1 MWRPAGIKL
10 QRLTH
15 VSTRHGSAT
24 RTINAKTI
32 SGTKDSI
39 IALPETPAHQTT
51 SSPQSG
57 GTEDV
62 ARWTIFIGPVV
73 CLLMVIVGVI
83 IDHLSPVRTPE
94 VSQWPIERIA
104 SLTAFL
110 IAFVAGGTHIS
121 GHALEDLRAG
131 RVTIDFLMILAA
143 IGAAAIGDWAEGAIL
158 LFLFSLSHALEH
170 FVLGRTRRAIRALM
184 QLTPDEALVWRDG
197 KELTIPVE
205 TLVIGDTVIVQPSAR
220 IPADGNITLGTTSV
234 DQSPMTGES
243 VPVDKQLGD
252 PVFAGT
258 LNLQG
263 LIQIQVTRISSETTL
278 ARMVKLVEEA
288 QSERAASEQFTDWFG
303 QRYTWVVLAG
313 SMAILWGGVLLLN
326 EPFSKAFYRA
336 MTVLVVGS
344 PCAVVISIPA
354 AILSAITSAARGGV
368 LFKGG
373 SHLERAALLKTM
385 AFDKTGTLTLG
396 RPRLVDAVATA
407 GISENDLISAG
418 ASLEK
423 HSEHPLARAVV
434 EAAASRGITVTEAES
449 VNAVVGSGIEG
460 IWQGKQLRAGKL
472 SWFRDQG
479 LGLDADLSQKA
490 DCFLSAGKTVIG
502 IGDETRVWGLLAVA
516 DALRPTAAAAIKEL
530 RELGLS
536 PLVMLSGDHPKVA
549 GQIAGELGME
559 FQGGLLPEDKLRF
572 IETMRKEHGSVG
584 MIGDG
589 MNDAPSLAAADVGFS
604 LGGAGTDVALET
616 ADIVLLA
623 DDLRRLPYA
632 IALARRT
639 QQIIRQNLILA
650 FSVMGGL
657 LVATMLTTLPLP
669 LAVVGH
675 EGSTVAVI
683 LNGLRLL
690 TFPKPKPF
698 AK

>member
-1 MWRPAGIKL
+1 M
-10 QRLTH
+10 
-15 VSTRHGSAT
+15 
-24 RTINAKTI
+24 
-32 SGTKDSI
+32 
-39 IALPETPAHQTT
+39 
-51 SSPQSG
+51 
-57 GTEDV
+57 

-83 IDHLSPVRTPE
+83 IDQLSPVRTPE

-220 IPADGNITLGTTSV
+220 VPADGNITLGTTSV

-263 LIQIQVTRISSETTL
+263 LVQIQVTHISSETTL

-407 GISENDLISAG
+407 GISETDLISAG

-434 EAAASRGITVTEAES
+434 EAAASRGIAVTEAEG

-460 IWQGKQLRAGKL
+460 IWQGKRLRAGKL
-472 SWFRDQG
+472 SWFRDKG
-479 LGLDADLSQKA
+479 LALDADLSQQA
-490 DCFLSAGKTVIG
+490 DSFLSAGKTVIG
-502 IGDETRVWGLLAVA
+502 IGDESRVWGLLAVA

-698 AK
+698 IK

>member
-1 MWRPAGIKL
+1 
-10 QRLTH
+10 
-15 VSTRHGSAT
+15 
-24 RTINAKTI
+24 
-32 SGTKDSI
+32 
-39 IALPETPAHQTT
+39 
-51 SSPQSG
+51 
-57 GTEDV
+57 
-62 ARWTIFIGPVV
+62 
-73 CLLMVIVGVI
+73 MVIVGVI
-83 IDHLSPVRTPE
+83 IDQLSPVRDPE
-94 VSQWPIERIA
+94 ISRWPIERIA

-121 GHALEDLRAG
+121 GHAIEDLRAG

-184 QLTPDEALVWRDG
+184 QLTPDEALVVRDG

-205 TLVIGDTVIVQPSAR
+205 LLAVGDIVIVQPSAR
-220 IPADGNITLGTTSV
+220 IPADGNVTMGATSV

-263 LIQIQVTRISSETTL
+263 LVQIQVTRISSETTL

-303 QRYTWVVLAG
+303 QRYTWVVLTG
-313 SMAILWGGVLLLN
+313 SMAILWGGVLFLN
-326 EPFSKAFYRA
+326 EPFAKAFYRA

-396 RPRLVDAVATA
+396 RPRLTDAISAP
-407 GISENDLISAG
+407 GILESDLIAAG
-418 ASLEK
+418 ASLEQ

-434 EAAASRGITVTEAES
+434 EAAASRGITATEAEG

-460 IWQGKQLRAGKL
+460 TWRGTHLRAGKL
-472 SWFRDQG
+472 NWLKSEG
-479 LGLDADLSQKA
+479 LIFDADLSEKA
-490 DCFLSAGKTVIG
+490 DAFLLSGKTVIG
-502 IGDETRVWGLLAVA
+502 IGDEKKVWGLLAVA
-516 DALRPTAAAAIKEL
+516 DALRPTASAAIKEL
-530 RELGLS
+530 RDLGVS
-536 PLVMLSGDHPKVA
+536 PLVMLSGDHPKVV

-559 FQGGLLPEDKLRF
+559 FQGGLLPEDKLRL
-572 IETMRKEHGSVG
+572 IETLRKEHGSIG

-632 IALARRT
+632 IGLARRT

-690 TFPKPKPF
+690 TFPKPRPF
-698 AK
+698 VK

>member
-1 MWRPAGIKL
+1 M
-10 QRLTH
+10 
-15 VSTRHGSAT
+15 
-24 RTINAKTI
+24 
-32 SGTKDSI
+32 
-39 IALPETPAHQTT
+39 
-51 SSPQSG
+51 
-57 GTEDV
+57 
-62 ARWTIFIGPVV
+62 ARWTIFIGPAV

-83 IDHLSPVRTPE
+83 IDQLSPVRSPE
-94 VSQWPIERIA
+94 VSQWPIQRIA

-197 KELTIPVE
+197 KELTIPVD

-263 LIQIQVTRISSETTL
+263 LVQIQVTRISSETTL

-303 QRYTWVVLAG
+303 QRYTWLVLTG
-313 SMAILWGGVLLLN
+313 SMAILWGGVLILN

-407 GISENDLISAG
+407 GISETDLICAG

-434 EAAASRGITVTEAES
+434 EAAISRGITVTEAES

-460 IWQGKQLRAGKL
+460 IWQGKRLRAGKL

-479 LGLDADLSQKA
+479 LALDADLSQKA
-490 DCFLSAGKTVIG
+490 DSFLSAGKTVIG

-572 IETMRKEHGSVG
+572 IETMRKEHGSIG

-690 TFPKPKPF
+690 AFPKPKPF
-698 AK
+698 VK

>member
-1 MWRPAGIKL
+1 M
-10 QRLTH
+10 
-15 VSTRHGSAT
+15 
-24 RTINAKTI
+24 
-32 SGTKDSI
+32 
-39 IALPETPAHQTT
+39 
-51 SSPQSG
+51 
-57 GTEDV
+57 
-62 ARWTIFIGPVV
+62 ARWTIFIGPAV

-83 IDHLSPVRTPE
+83 IDQLSPVRDPE
-94 VSQWPIERIA
+94 VSRWPIERIA

-121 GHALEDLRAG
+121 GHAIEDLRAG

-184 QLTPDEALVWRDG
+184 QLTPDEALVCRDG

-205 TLVIGDTVIVQPSAR
+205 LLAVGDIVIVQPSAR
-220 IPADGNITLGTTSV
+220 IPADGNVTMGTTSV

-243 VPVDKQLGD
+243 VPIDKQLGD

-263 LIQIQVTRISSETTL
+263 LVQIQVTRISSETTL

-303 QRYTWVVLAG
+303 QRYTWLVLTG
-313 SMAILWGGVLLLN
+313 SMAILWGGVLFLN

-396 RPRLVDAVATA
+396 RPRLTDAISAP
-407 GISENDLISAG
+407 GISESDLIAAG
-418 ASLEK
+418 ASLEQ

-434 EAAASRGITVTEAES
+434 EAAASRGITATEAEG

-460 IWQGKQLRAGKL
+460 TWRGTHLRAGKL
-472 SWFRDQG
+472 NWLKSEG
-479 LGLDADLSQKA
+479 LVFDAGLSEKA
-490 DCFLSAGKTVIG
+490 DAFLLSGKTVIG
-502 IGDETRVWGLLAVA
+502 IGDEKRVWGLLAVA
-516 DALRPTAAAAIKEL
+516 DALRPTASAAIKEL
-530 RELGLS
+530 RDLGVS
-536 PLVMLSGDHPKVA
+536 PLVMLSGDHPKVV

-559 FQGGLLPEDKLRF
+559 FQGGLLPEDKLRL
-572 IETMRKEHGSVG
+572 IETLRKEHGSIG

-632 IALARRT
+632 IGLARRT
-639 QQIIRQNLILA
+639 QQIIHQNLILA

-690 TFPKPKPF
+690 TFPKPRPF
-698 AK
+698 VK

>member
-1 MWRPAGIKL
+1 
-10 QRLTH
+10 
-15 VSTRHGSAT
+15 
-24 RTINAKTI
+24 
-32 SGTKDSI
+32 
-39 IALPETPAHQTT
+39 
-51 SSPQSG
+51 
-57 GTEDV
+57 
-62 ARWTIFIGPVV
+62 
-73 CLLMVIVGVI
+73 MVIVGVI
-83 IDHLSPVRTPE
+83 IDQLSPVRDPE
-94 VSQWPIERIA
+94 ISRWPIERIA

-121 GHALEDLRAG
+121 GHAIEDLRAG

-184 QLTPDEALVWRDG
+184 QLTPDEALVCRDG

-205 TLVIGDTVIVQPSAR
+205 LLAVGDIVIVQPSAR
-220 IPADGNITLGTTSV
+220 IPADGNVTMGTTSV

-263 LIQIQVTRISSETTL
+263 LVQIQVTRISSETTL

-303 QRYTWVVLAG
+303 QRYTWLVLTG
-313 SMAILWGGVLLLN
+313 SMAILWGGVLFLN

-396 RPRLVDAVATA
+396 RPRLTDAISAP
-407 GISENDLISAG
+407 GILESDLIAAG
-418 ASLEK
+418 ASLEQ

-434 EAAASRGITVTEAES
+434 EAAASRGITATEAEG

-460 IWQGKQLRAGKL
+460 TWRGTHLRAGKL
-472 SWFRDQG
+472 NWLKSEG
-479 LGLDADLSQKA
+479 LIFDADLSEKA
-490 DCFLSAGKTVIG
+490 DAFLLSGKTVIG
-502 IGDETRVWGLLAVA
+502 IGDEKKVWGLLAVA
-516 DALRPTAAAAIKEL
+516 DALRPTASAAIKEL
-530 RELGLS
+530 RDLGVS
-536 PLVMLSGDHPKVA
+536 PLVMLSGDHPKVV

-559 FQGGLLPEDKLRF
+559 FQGGLLPEDKLRL
-572 IETMRKEHGSVG
+572 IETLRKEHGSIG

-632 IALARRT
+632 IGLARRT

-698 AK
+698 VK

>member
-1 MWRPAGIKL
+1 
-10 QRLTH
+10 
-15 VSTRHGSAT
+15 
-24 RTINAKTI
+24 
-32 SGTKDSI
+32 
-39 IALPETPAHQTT
+39 
-51 SSPQSG
+51 
-57 GTEDV
+57 
-62 ARWTIFIGPVV
+62 
-73 CLLMVIVGVI
+73 MVIVGVI
-83 IDHLSPVRTPE
+83 IDQLSPVRDPE
-94 VSQWPIERIA
+94 ISRWPIERIA

-121 GHALEDLRAG
+121 GHAIEDLRAG

-184 QLTPDEALVWRDG
+184 QLTPDEALVVRDG

-205 TLVIGDTVIVQPSAR
+205 LLAVGDIVIVQPSAR
-220 IPADGNITLGTTSV
+220 IPADGNVTMGATSV

-263 LIQIQVTRISSETTL
+263 LVQIQVTRISSETTL

-303 QRYTWVVLAG
+303 QRYTWLVLTG
-313 SMAILWGGVLLLN
+313 SMAILWGGVLFLN

-396 RPRLVDAVATA
+396 RPRLTDAISAP
-407 GISENDLISAG
+407 GILESDLIAAG
-418 ASLEK
+418 ASLEQ

-434 EAAASRGITVTEAES
+434 EAAASRGITATEAEG

-460 IWQGKQLRAGKL
+460 TWRGTHLRAGKL
-472 SWFRDQG
+472 NWLKSEG
-479 LGLDADLSQKA
+479 LVFDADLSEKA
-490 DCFLSAGKTVIG
+490 DAFLLSGKTVIG
-502 IGDETRVWGLLAVA
+502 IGDEKKVWGLLAVA
-516 DALRPTAAAAIKEL
+516 DALRPTASAAIKEL
-530 RELGLS
+530 RDLGVS
-536 PLVMLSGDHPKVA
+536 PLVMLSGDHPKVV

-559 FQGGLLPEDKLRF
+559 FQGGLLPEDKLRL
-572 IETMRKEHGSVG
+572 IETLRKEHGSIG

-632 IALARRT
+632 IGLARRT

-698 AK
+698 VK

>member
-1 MWRPAGIKL
+1 M
-10 QRLTH
+10 
-15 VSTRHGSAT
+15 
-24 RTINAKTI
+24 
-32 SGTKDSI
+32 
-39 IALPETPAHQTT
+39 
-51 SSPQSG
+51 
-57 GTEDV
+57 
-62 ARWTIFIGPVV
+62 ARWTIFVGPAV

-83 IDHLSPVRTPE
+83 IDQLSPVRTLE
-94 VSQWPIERIA
+94 ASQWPIERIA

-197 KELTIPVE
+197 RELTIPVD

-263 LIQIQVTRISSETTL
+263 LVQIQVTRISSETTL

-303 QRYTWVVLAG
+303 QRYTWLVLTG
-313 SMAILWGGVLLLN
+313 SMAILWGGVLILN

-407 GISENDLISAG
+407 GISETDLICAG

-434 EAAASRGITVTEAES
+434 EAAISRGITVTEAES

-460 IWQGKQLRAGKL
+460 IWQGKRLRAGKL

-479 LGLDADLSQKA
+479 LALDADLSQKA
-490 DCFLSAGKTVIG
+490 DSFLSAGKTVIG

>member
-1 MWRPAGIKL
+1 
-10 QRLTH
+10 
-15 VSTRHGSAT
+15 
-24 RTINAKTI
+24 
-32 SGTKDSI
+32 
-39 IALPETPAHQTT
+39 
-51 SSPQSG
+51 
-57 GTEDV
+57 
-62 ARWTIFIGPVV
+62 
-73 CLLMVIVGVI
+73 MVIVGVI
-83 IDHLSPVRTPE
+83 IDQLSPVRTPE

-263 LIQIQVTRISSETTL
+263 LVQIQVTRISSETTL

-407 GISENDLISAG
+407 GISETDLISAG

-434 EAAASRGITVTEAES
+434 EAAASRGITVTEAEG

-460 IWQGKQLRAGKL
+460 IWQGKRLRAGKL
-472 SWFRDQG
+472 SWFRDRG
-479 LGLDADLSQKA
+479 LTLDSDLSQKA
-490 DCFLSAGKTVIG
+490 DSFLSAGKTVIG
-502 IGDETRVWGLLAVA
+502 IGDESRVWGLLAVA

-559 FQGGLLPEDKLRF
+559 FQGGLLPEDKLRY

>member
-313 SMAILWGGVLLLN
+313 SMAILWGGALLLN

>member
-1 MWRPAGIKL
+1 
-10 QRLTH
+10 
-15 VSTRHGSAT
+15 
-24 RTINAKTI
+24 
-32 SGTKDSI
+32 
-39 IALPETPAHQTT
+39 
-51 SSPQSG
+51 
-57 GTEDV
+57 
-62 ARWTIFIGPVV
+62 
-73 CLLMVIVGVI
+73 MVIVGVI
-83 IDHLSPVRTPE
+83 IDQLSPVRSPE
-94 VSQWPIERIA
+94 VSQWPIQRIA

-197 KELTIPVE
+197 KELTIPVD

-263 LIQIQVTRISSETTL
+263 LVQIQVTRISSETTL

-303 QRYTWVVLAG
+303 QRYTWLVLTG
-313 SMAILWGGVLLLN
+313 SMAILWGGVLILN
-326 EPFSKAFYRA
+326 EPFAKAFYRA

-407 GISENDLISAG
+407 GISETDLICAG

-434 EAAASRGITVTEAES
+434 EAAISRGITVTEAES

-460 IWQGKQLRAGKL
+460 IWQGKRLRAGKL

-479 LGLDADLSQKA
+479 LALDADLSQKA
-490 DCFLSAGKTVIG
+490 DSFLSAGKTVIG

-572 IETMRKEHGSVG
+572 IETMRKEHGSIG

-690 TFPKPKPF
+690 AFPKPKPF
-698 AK
+698 VK

>member
-1 MWRPAGIKL
+1 M
-10 QRLTH
+10 
-15 VSTRHGSAT
+15 
-24 RTINAKTI
+24 
-32 SGTKDSI
+32 
-39 IALPETPAHQTT
+39 
-51 SSPQSG
+51 
-57 GTEDV
+57 

-83 IDHLSPVRTPE
+83 IDQLSPVRTPE
-94 VSQWPIERIA
+94 VSQWPIQRIA

-184 QLTPDEALVWRDG
+184 QLTPDEALVRRDG
-197 KELTIPVE
+197 KELTIPVD

-263 LIQIQVTRISSETTL
+263 LVQIQVTHISSETTL

-313 SMAILWGGVLLLN
+313 SMAILLGGVLLLN

-396 RPRLVDAVATA
+396 RPRLVDMVATA
-407 GISENDLISAG
+407 GISETDLISAG

-434 EAAASRGITVTEAES
+434 EAAAARGITVTEAEG

-460 IWQGKQLRAGKL
+460 IWQGKRLRAGKL
-472 SWFRDQG
+472 SWLRDQG
-479 LGLDADLSQKA
+479 LMLDADLSQKA
-490 DCFLSAGKTVIG
+490 DSFLSAGKTVIG

-572 IETMRKEHGSVG
+572 IENMRKEHGSVG

>member
-1 MWRPAGIKL
+1 ML
-10 QRLTH
+10 
-15 VSTRHGSAT
+15 
-24 RTINAKTI
+24 NARTI

-51 SSPQSG
+51 STPQTG
-57 GTEDV
+57 GAEDV

-83 IDHLSPVRTPE
+83 IDQLSPVRTPE
-94 VSQWPIERIA
+94 VSQWPIQRIA

-184 QLTPDEALVWRDG
+184 QLTPDEALVRRDG
-197 KELTIPVE
+197 KELTIPVD

-263 LIQIQVTRISSETTL
+263 LVQIQVTHISSETTL

-313 SMAILWGGVLLLN
+313 SMAILLGGVLLLN

-396 RPRLVDAVATA
+396 RPRLVDMVATA
-407 GISENDLISAG
+407 GISETDLISAG

-434 EAAASRGITVTEAES
+434 EAAAARGITVTEAEG

-460 IWQGKQLRAGKL
+460 IWQGKRLRAGKL
-472 SWFRDQG
+472 SWLRDQG
-479 LGLDADLSQKA
+479 LMLDADLSQKA
-490 DCFLSAGKTVIG
+490 DSFLSAGKTVIG

-572 IETMRKEHGSVG
+572 IENMRKEHGSVG

>member
-1 MWRPAGIKL
+1 
-10 QRLTH
+10 
-15 VSTRHGSAT
+15 
-24 RTINAKTI
+24 
-32 SGTKDSI
+32 
-39 IALPETPAHQTT
+39 
-51 SSPQSG
+51 
-57 GTEDV
+57 
-62 ARWTIFIGPVV
+62 
-73 CLLMVIVGVI
+73 MVIVGVI
-83 IDHLSPVRTPE
+83 IDQLSPVRSPE
-94 VSQWPIERIA
+94 VSQWPIQRIA

-197 KELTIPVE
+197 KELTIPVD

-243 VPVDKQLGD
+243 VPVDKQLDD

-263 LIQIQVTRISSETTL
+263 LVQIQVTRISSETTL

-303 QRYTWVVLAG
+303 QRYTWLVLTG
-313 SMAILWGGVLLLN
+313 SMAILWGGVLILN
-326 EPFSKAFYRA
+326 EPFAKAFYRA

-407 GISENDLISAG
+407 GISETDLICAG

-434 EAAASRGITVTEAES
+434 EAAISRGITVTEAES

-460 IWQGKQLRAGKL
+460 IWQGKRLRAGKL

-479 LGLDADLSQKA
+479 LALDADLSQKA
-490 DCFLSAGKTVIG
+490 DSFLSAGKTVIG

-572 IETMRKEHGSVG
+572 IETMRKEHGSIG

-690 TFPKPKPF
+690 AFPKPKPF
-698 AK
+698 VK

>member
-1 MWRPAGIKL
+1 
-10 QRLTH
+10 
-15 VSTRHGSAT
+15 
-24 RTINAKTI
+24 
-32 SGTKDSI
+32 
-39 IALPETPAHQTT
+39 
-51 SSPQSG
+51 
-57 GTEDV
+57 
-62 ARWTIFIGPVV
+62 
-73 CLLMVIVGVI
+73 MVIVGVI
-83 IDHLSPVRTPE
+83 IDQLSPVRSPE
-94 VSQWPIERIA
+94 VSQWPIQRIA

-197 KELTIPVE
+197 KELTIPVD

-263 LIQIQVTRISSETTL
+263 LVQIQVTRISSETTL

-303 QRYTWVVLAG
+303 QRYTWLVLTG
-313 SMAILWGGVLLLN
+313 SMAILWGGVLILN

-407 GISENDLISAG
+407 GISETDLICAG

-434 EAAASRGITVTEAES
+434 EAAISRGITVTEAES

-460 IWQGKQLRAGKL
+460 IWQGKRLRAGKL

-479 LGLDADLSQKA
+479 LALDADLSQKA
-490 DCFLSAGKTVIG
+490 DSFLSAGKTVIG

-572 IETMRKEHGSVG
+572 IETMRKEHGSIG

-690 TFPKPKPF
+690 AFPKPKPF
-698 AK
+698 VK

>member
-1 MWRPAGIKL
+1 
-10 QRLTH
+10 
-15 VSTRHGSAT
+15 
-24 RTINAKTI
+24 
-32 SGTKDSI
+32 
-39 IALPETPAHQTT
+39 
-51 SSPQSG
+51 
-57 GTEDV
+57 
-62 ARWTIFIGPVV
+62 
-73 CLLMVIVGVI
+73 MVIVGVI
-83 IDHLSPVRTPE
+83 IDQLSPVRDPE
-94 VSQWPIERIA
+94 ISRWPIERIA

-121 GHALEDLRAG
+121 GHAIEDLRAG

-184 QLTPDEALVWRDG
+184 QLTPDEALVVRDG

-205 TLVIGDTVIVQPSAR
+205 LLAVGDIVIVQPSAR
-220 IPADGNITLGTTSV
+220 IPADGNVTMGTTSV

-263 LIQIQVTRISSETTL
+263 LVQIQVTRISSETTL

-303 QRYTWVVLAG
+303 QRYTWLVLTG
-313 SMAILWGGVLLLN
+313 SMAILWGGVLFLN

-396 RPRLVDAVATA
+396 RPRLTDAISAP
-407 GISENDLISAG
+407 GISETDLIAAG
-418 ASLEK
+418 ASLEQ

-434 EAAASRGITVTEAES
+434 EAAASRGITATEAEG

-460 IWQGKQLRAGKL
+460 TWRGTHLRAGKL
-472 SWFRDQG
+472 NWLKSEG
-479 LGLDADLSQKA
+479 LIFDADLSEKA
-490 DCFLSAGKTVIG
+490 DAFLLSGKTVIG
-502 IGDETRVWGLLAVA
+502 IGDEKKVWGLLAVA
-516 DALRPTAAAAIKEL
+516 DALRPTASAAIKEL
-530 RELGLS
+530 RDLGVS
-536 PLVMLSGDHPKVA
+536 PLVMLSGDHPKVV

-559 FQGGLLPEDKLRF
+559 FQGGLLPEDKLRL
-572 IETMRKEHGSVG
+572 IETLRKEHGSIG

-632 IALARRT
+632 IGLARRT

-690 TFPKPKPF
+690 TFPKPRPF
-698 AK
+698 VK

>member
-1 MWRPAGIKL
+1 
-10 QRLTH
+10 
-15 VSTRHGSAT
+15 
-24 RTINAKTI
+24 
-32 SGTKDSI
+32 
-39 IALPETPAHQTT
+39 
-51 SSPQSG
+51 
-57 GTEDV
+57 
-62 ARWTIFIGPVV
+62 
-73 CLLMVIVGVI
+73 
-83 IDHLSPVRTPE
+83 
-94 VSQWPIERIA
+94 
-104 SLTAFL
+104 
-110 IAFVAGGTHIS
+110 
-121 GHALEDLRAG
+121 
-131 RVTIDFLMILAA
+131 
-143 IGAAAIGDWAEGAIL
+143 
-158 LFLFSLSHALEH
+158 
-170 FVLGRTRRAIRALM
+170 M
-184 QLTPDEALVWRDG
+184 QLTPDEALVCRDG

-205 TLVIGDTVIVQPSAR
+205 LLAVGDIVIVQPSAR
-220 IPADGNITLGTTSV
+220 IPADGNVTMGTTSV

-263 LIQIQVTRISSETTL
+263 LVQIQVTRISSETTL

-303 QRYTWVVLAG
+303 QRYTWVVLTG
-313 SMAILWGGVLLLN
+313 SMAILWGGVLFLN

-396 RPRLVDAVATA
+396 RPRLTDAIAA
-407 GISENDLISAG
+407 PGISESDLIAAG
-418 ASLEK
+418 ASLEQ

-434 EAAASRGITVTEAES
+434 EAAASRGITAPEAEG

-460 IWQGKQLRAGKL
+460 TWRGTHLRAGKL
-472 SWFRDQG
+472 NWLKSEG
-479 LGLDADLSQKA
+479 LVFDADLAEKA
-490 DCFLSAGKTVIG
+490 DAFLLSGKTVIG
-502 IGDETRVWGLLAVA
+502 IGDAKRVWGLLAVA
-516 DALRPTAAAAIKEL
+516 DALRPTASAAIKEL
-530 RELGLS
+530 RDLGVS
-536 PLVMLSGDHPKVA
+536 PLVMLSGDHPKVV

-559 FQGGLLPEDKLRF
+559 FQGGLLPEDKLRL
-572 IETMRKEHGSVG
+572 IETLRKEHGSIG

-632 IALARRT
+632 IGLARRT

-690 TFPKPKPF
+690 TFPKPRPF
-698 AK
+698 VK

>member
-1 MWRPAGIKL
+1 
-10 QRLTH
+10 
-15 VSTRHGSAT
+15 
-24 RTINAKTI
+24 
-32 SGTKDSI
+32 
-39 IALPETPAHQTT
+39 
-51 SSPQSG
+51 
-57 GTEDV
+57 
-62 ARWTIFIGPVV
+62 
-73 CLLMVIVGVI
+73 MVIVGVVFGQF
-83 IDHLSPVRTPE
+83 SPVPAPDTTP
-94 VSQWPIERIA
+94 WPFERIA
-104 SLTAFL
+104 ALTAFL

-121 GHALEDLRAG
+121 GHVIEDLRSG
-131 RVTIDFLMILAA
+131 RVTIDLLMILAA

-184 QLTPDEALVWRDG
+184 QLTPDEALVLRNG
-197 KELTIPVE
+197 RETALPVE
-205 TLVIGDTVIVQPSAR
+205 SLVVGDLVIVQPSER
-220 IPADGNITLGTTSV
+220 IPADGTLTLGLTSV

-243 VPVDKQLGD
+243 IPIDKRPGD

-263 LIQIQVTRISSETTL
+263 LIQFEVTRISSETTL
-278 ARMVKLVEEA
+278 ARMVKLVENA
-288 QSERAASEQFTDWFG
+288 QSERAASEQFTEWFG
-303 QRYTWVVLAG
+303 QRYTWLVLGGALT
-313 SMAILWGGVLLLN
+313 ILWGGVYLLE
-326 EPFSKAFYRA
+326 EPFSVAFYRA
-336 MTVLVVGS
+336 MTVLVVAS

-354 AILSAITSAARGGV
+354 AILSAIASAARGGV

-396 RPRLVDAVATA
+396 RPRLVDVALSSAVEE
-407 GISENDLISAG
+407 SELISA
-418 ASLEK
+418 AAALEE
-423 HSEHPLARAVV
+423 HSEHPLARAIV
-434 EAAASRGITVTEAES
+434 EAAKTRGITVPAATG
-449 VNAVVGSGIEG
+449 VKAVVGCGIEG
-460 IWQGKQLRAGKL
+460 IWQGKDLRAGKL
-472 SWFRDQG
+472 NWFCDEG
-479 LGLDADLSQKA
+479 IALDAVLVQQA
-490 DCFLSAGKTVIG
+490 DVFLSAGKSVICV
-502 IGDETRVWGLLAVA
+502 GDRTRVWGLLAVA
-516 DALRPTAAAAIKEL
+516 DTLRPTAAAAIKQL

-549 GQIAGELGME
+549 AQIAGELGME
-559 FQGGLLPEDKLRF
+559 FQGGLLPEGKLRV
-572 IETMRKEHGSVG
+572 IESLRKEHGSIG

-632 IALARRT
+632 IALSRRT
-639 QQIIRQNLILA
+639 QQIIRQNLVLA
-650 FSVMGGL
+650 FSVMAVL
-657 LVATMLTTLPLP
+657 LLATMLTTVPLP

-690 TFPKPKPF
+690 AFPKPPPF
-698 AK
+698 QAAA

>member
-1 MWRPAGIKL
+1 M
-10 QRLTH
+10 
-15 VSTRHGSAT
+15 
-24 RTINAKTI
+24 
-32 SGTKDSI
+32 
-39 IALPETPAHQTT
+39 
-51 SSPQSG
+51 
-57 GTEDV
+57 
-62 ARWTIFIGPVV
+62 ARWTIFIGPAV

-83 IDHLSPVRTPE
+83 IDQLSPVRDPE
-94 VSQWPIERIA
+94 ISRWPIERIA

-121 GHALEDLRAG
+121 GHAIEDLRAG

-184 QLTPDEALVWRDG
+184 QLTPDEALVCRDG

-205 TLVIGDTVIVQPSAR
+205 LLAVGDIVIVQPSAR
-220 IPADGNITLGTTSV
+220 IPADGNVTMGTTSV

-263 LIQIQVTRISSETTL
+263 LVQIQVTRISSETTL

-303 QRYTWVVLAG
+303 QRYTWLVLTG
-313 SMAILWGGVLLLN
+313 SMAILWGGVLFLN

-396 RPRLVDAVATA
+396 RPRLTDAIAA
-407 GISENDLISAG
+407 PGISESDLIAAG
-418 ASLEK
+418 ASLEQ

-434 EAAASRGITVTEAES
+434 EAAASRGITAPEAEG

-460 IWQGKQLRAGKL
+460 TWRGTHLRAGKL
-472 SWFRDQG
+472 NWLKSEG
-479 LGLDADLSQKA
+479 LVFDADLAEKA
-490 DCFLSAGKTVIG
+490 DAFLLSGKTVIG
-502 IGDETRVWGLLAVA
+502 IGDAKRVWGLLAVA
-516 DALRPTAAAAIKEL
+516 DALRPTASAAIKEL
-530 RELGLS
+530 RDLGVS
-536 PLVMLSGDHPKVA
+536 PLVMLSGDHPKVV

-559 FQGGLLPEDKLRF
+559 FQGGLLPEDKLRL
-572 IETMRKEHGSVG
+572 IETLRKEHGSIG

-632 IALARRT
+632 IGLARRT

-690 TFPKPKPF
+690 TFPKPRPF
-698 AK
+698 VK

>member
-1 MWRPAGIKL
+1 
-10 QRLTH
+10 
-15 VSTRHGSAT
+15 
-24 RTINAKTI
+24 
-32 SGTKDSI
+32 
-39 IALPETPAHQTT
+39 
-51 SSPQSG
+51 
-57 GTEDV
+57 
-62 ARWTIFIGPVV
+62 
-73 CLLMVIVGVI
+73 MVIVGVI
-83 IDHLSPVRTPE
+83 IDQLSPVRDPE
-94 VSQWPIERIA
+94 ISRWPIERIA

-121 GHALEDLRAG
+121 GHAIEDLRAG

-184 QLTPDEALVWRDG
+184 QLTPDEALVVRDG

-205 TLVIGDTVIVQPSAR
+205 LLAVGDIVIVQPSAR
-220 IPADGNITLGTTSV
+220 IPADGNVTMGATSV

-263 LIQIQVTRISSETTL
+263 LVQIQVTRISSETTL

-303 QRYTWVVLAG
+303 QRYTWLVLTG
-313 SMAILWGGVLLLN
+313 SMAILWGGVLFLN

-396 RPRLVDAVATA
+396 RPRLTDAISAP
-407 GISENDLISAG
+407 GISETDLIAAG
-418 ASLEK
+418 ASLEQ

-434 EAAASRGITVTEAES
+434 EAAASRGITATEAEG

-460 IWQGKQLRAGKL
+460 TWRGTHLRAGKL
-472 SWFRDQG
+472 NWLKSEG
-479 LGLDADLSQKA
+479 LVFDADLSEKA
-490 DCFLSAGKTVIG
+490 DAFLLSGKTVIG
-502 IGDETRVWGLLAVA
+502 IGDEKKVWGLLAVA
-516 DALRPTAAAAIKEL
+516 DALRPTASAAIKEL
-530 RELGLS
+530 RDLGVS
-536 PLVMLSGDHPKVA
+536 PLVMLSGDHPKVV

-559 FQGGLLPEDKLRF
+559 FQGGLLPEDKLRL
-572 IETMRKEHGSVG
+572 IETLRKEHGSIG

-632 IALARRT
+632 IGLARRT

-690 TFPKPKPF
+690 TFPKPRPF
-698 AK
+698 VK

>member
-1 MWRPAGIKL
+1 
-10 QRLTH
+10 
-15 VSTRHGSAT
+15 
-24 RTINAKTI
+24 
-32 SGTKDSI
+32 
-39 IALPETPAHQTT
+39 
-51 SSPQSG
+51 
-57 GTEDV
+57 
-62 ARWTIFIGPVV
+62 
-73 CLLMVIVGVI
+73 MVIVGVI
-83 IDHLSPVRTPE
+83 IDQLSPVRTPE

-220 IPADGNITLGTTSV
+220 VPADGNITLGTTSV

-263 LIQIQVTRISSETTL
+263 LVQIQVTHISSETTL

-407 GISENDLISAG
+407 GISETDLISAG

-434 EAAASRGITVTEAES
+434 EAAASRGIAVTEAEG

-460 IWQGKQLRAGKL
+460 IWQGKRLRAGKL
-472 SWFRDQG
+472 SWFRDKG
-479 LGLDADLSQKA
+479 LALDADLSQQA
-490 DCFLSAGKTVIG
+490 DSFLSAGKTVIG
-502 IGDETRVWGLLAVA
+502 IGDESRVWGLLAVA

-698 AK
+698 IK

>member
-1 MWRPAGIKL
+1 MQAVK
-10 QRLTH
+10 
-15 VSTRHGSAT
+15 V
-24 RTINAKTI
+24 K
-32 SGTKDSI
+32 SGTKGKI
-39 IALPETPAHQTT
+39 IASTETPHQHP
-51 SSPQSG
+51 SSKPTEE
-57 GTEDV
+57 TEDV
-62 ARWTIFIGPVV
+62 ARWTIFIGPAV

-83 IDHLSPVRTPE
+83 IDQLSPVRDPE
-94 VSQWPIERIA
+94 ISRWPIERIA

-121 GHALEDLRAG
+121 GHAIEDLRAG

-184 QLTPDEALVWRDG
+184 QLTPDEALVVRDG

-205 TLVIGDTVIVQPSAR
+205 LLAVGDIVIVQPSAR
-220 IPADGNITLGTTSV
+220 IPADGNVTMGTTSV

-263 LIQIQVTRISSETTL
+263 LVQIQVTRISSETTL

-303 QRYTWVVLAG
+303 QRYTWLVLTG
-313 SMAILWGGVLLLN
+313 SMAILWGGVLFLN

-396 RPRLVDAVATA
+396 RPRLTDAISAP
-407 GISENDLISAG
+407 GILESDLIAAG
-418 ASLEK
+418 ASLEQ

-434 EAAASRGITVTEAES
+434 EAAASRGITATEAEG

-460 IWQGKQLRAGKL
+460 TWRGTHLRAGKL
-472 SWFRDQG
+472 NWLKSEG
-479 LGLDADLSQKA
+479 LIFDADLSEKA
-490 DCFLSAGKTVIG
+490 DAFLLSGKTVIG
-502 IGDETRVWGLLAVA
+502 IGDEKKVWGLLAVA
-516 DALRPTAAAAIKEL
+516 DALRPTASAAIKEL
-530 RELGLS
+530 RDLGVS
-536 PLVMLSGDHPKVA
+536 PLVMLSGDHPKVV

-559 FQGGLLPEDKLRF
+559 FQGGLLPEDKLRL
-572 IETMRKEHGSVG
+572 IETLRKEHGSIG

-632 IALARRT
+632 IGLARRT

-690 TFPKPKPF
+690 TFPKPRPF
-698 AK
+698 VK

>member
-1 MWRPAGIKL
+1 
-10 QRLTH
+10 
-15 VSTRHGSAT
+15 
-24 RTINAKTI
+24 
-32 SGTKDSI
+32 
-39 IALPETPAHQTT
+39 
-51 SSPQSG
+51 
-57 GTEDV
+57 
-62 ARWTIFIGPVV
+62 
-73 CLLMVIVGVI
+73 MVIVGVI
-83 IDHLSPVRTPE
+83 IDQLSPVRDPE
-94 VSQWPIERIA
+94 ISRWPIERIA

-121 GHALEDLRAG
+121 GHAIEDLRAG

-184 QLTPDEALVWRDG
+184 QLTPDEALVVRDG

-205 TLVIGDTVIVQPSAR
+205 LLAVGDIVIVQPSAR
-220 IPADGNITLGTTSV
+220 IPADGNVTMGATSV

-263 LIQIQVTRISSETTL
+263 LVQIQVTRISSETTL

-303 QRYTWVVLAG
+303 QRYTWVVLTG
-313 SMAILWGGVLLLN
+313 SMAILWGGVLFLN

-396 RPRLVDAVATA
+396 RPRLTDAISAP
-407 GISENDLISAG
+407 GILESDLIAAG
-418 ASLEK
+418 ASLEQ

-434 EAAASRGITVTEAES
+434 EAAASRGITATEAEG

-460 IWQGKQLRAGKL
+460 TWRGTHLRAGKL
-472 SWFRDQG
+472 NWLKSEG
-479 LGLDADLSQKA
+479 LIFDADLSEKA
-490 DCFLSAGKTVIG
+490 DAFLLSGKTVIG
-502 IGDETRVWGLLAVA
+502 IGDEKKVWGLLAVA
-516 DALRPTAAAAIKEL
+516 DALRPTASAAIKEL
-530 RELGLS
+530 RDLGVS
-536 PLVMLSGDHPKVA
+536 PLVMLSGDHPKVV

-559 FQGGLLPEDKLRF
+559 FQGGLLPEDKLRL
-572 IETMRKEHGSVG
+572 IETLRKEHGSIG

-632 IALARRT
+632 IGLARRT

-698 AK
+698 VK

>member
-1 MWRPAGIKL
+1 
-10 QRLTH
+10 
-15 VSTRHGSAT
+15 
-24 RTINAKTI
+24 
-32 SGTKDSI
+32 
-39 IALPETPAHQTT
+39 
-51 SSPQSG
+51 
-57 GTEDV
+57 
-62 ARWTIFIGPVV
+62 
-73 CLLMVIVGVI
+73 MVIVGVI
-83 IDHLSPVRTPE
+83 IDQLSPVRDPE
-94 VSQWPIERIA
+94 ISRWPIERIA

-121 GHALEDLRAG
+121 GHAIEDLRAG

-184 QLTPDEALVWRDG
+184 QLTPDEALVVRDG

-205 TLVIGDTVIVQPSAR
+205 LLAVGDIVIVQPSAR
-220 IPADGNITLGTTSV
+220 IPADGNVTMGATSV

-263 LIQIQVTRISSETTL
+263 LVQIQVTRISSETTL

-303 QRYTWVVLAG
+303 QRYTWLVLTG
-313 SMAILWGGVLLLN
+313 SMAILWGGVLFLN

-396 RPRLVDAVATA
+396 RPRLTDAISAP
-407 GISENDLISAG
+407 GILESDLIAAG
-418 ASLEK
+418 ASLEQ

-434 EAAASRGITVTEAES
+434 EAAASRGITATEAEG

-460 IWQGKQLRAGKL
+460 TWRGTHLRAGKL
-472 SWFRDQG
+472 NWLKSEG
-479 LGLDADLSQKA
+479 LVFDADLSEKA
-490 DCFLSAGKTVIG
+490 DAFLLSGKTVIG
-502 IGDETRVWGLLAVA
+502 IGDEKKVWGLLAVA
-516 DALRPTAAAAIKEL
+516 DALRPTASAAIKEL
-530 RELGLS
+530 RDLGVS
-536 PLVMLSGDHPKVA
+536 PLVMLSGDHPKVV

-559 FQGGLLPEDKLRF
+559 FQGGLLPEDKLRL
-572 IETMRKEHGSVG
+572 IETLRKEHGSIG

-632 IALARRT
+632 IGLARRT

-690 TFPKPKPF
+690 TFPKPRPF
-698 AK
+698 VK